1 LKEELELRGAPVKVI
16 VHDEV
21 VEDEEPMVCRLTA
34 GGRWI
39 RTIGPRSPVSSVGA
53 ACRSCPR
60 GSGSGSAL
68 LYPRLEPLRRAGLGY
83 GLSRLWLAALRG
95 GFRHLAVQ
103 LIYTFFSS
111 FYRRARCRA
120 AWLFI
125 ESVRRTCPR
134 SFGRT
139 QNPSRWGSPRSP
151 DPSGRTQTR
160 DRRHQPHRHCGSA
173 YWGRWR

>member
-1 LKEELELRGAPVKVI
+1 MKEELELRGAPVKVI

-53 ACRSCPR
+53 ACRSCLR

-125 ESVRRTCPR
+125 EFRPTNLSQISWSYTKPFSMGV
-134 SFGRT
+134 
-139 QNPSRWGSPRSP
+139 PSISGSIGSHTN
-151 DPSGRTQTR
+151 SGPTTSTTQTLR
-160 DRRHQPHRHCGSA
+160 
-173 YWGRWR
+173 

>member
-1 LKEELELRGAPVKVI
+1 MKEELELRGAPVKVI

-68 LYPRLEPLRRAGLGY
+68 LYPRLEPLRRARLGRRFEQVVACCAAR
-83 GLSRLWLAALRG
+83 RL
-95 GFRHLAVQ
+95 
-103 LIYTFFSS
+103 
-111 FYRRARCRA
+111 
-120 AWLFI
+120 
-125 ESVRRTCPR
+125 P
-134 SFGRT
+134 
-139 QNPSRWGSPRSP
+139 
-151 DPSGRTQTR
+151 PSGGTTHIYLLLVVLSPCSLSGGLAFHRVRPTNLSQIFWSYTKPFSMGVPSITGSIGSHTNSGPTTSTTQTLR
-160 DRRHQPHRHCGSA
+160 
-173 YWGRWR
+173 